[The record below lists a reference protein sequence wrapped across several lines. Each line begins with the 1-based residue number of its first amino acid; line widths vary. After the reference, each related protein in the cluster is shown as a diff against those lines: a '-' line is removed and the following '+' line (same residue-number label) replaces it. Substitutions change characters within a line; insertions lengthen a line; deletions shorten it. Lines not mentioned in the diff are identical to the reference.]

1 MNIQQLQNKRYYGR
15 SGFMNIKITGKDLK
29 ATEAI
34 KEYVEKSVKDYKNIQ
49 KMNQILKQQLELK
62 ETHKLPKFLQI

>member
-1 MNIQQLQNKRYYGR
+1 MNLQQLQNKRYYGR

-34 KEYVEKSVKDYKNIQ
+34 KEYATKKIEREKAYQVFN
-49 KMNQILKQQLELK
+49 
-62 ETHKLPKFLQI
+62 